1 MQDRTLYQAAQD
13 DNVLWSRSTMRASFS
28 NEFQPVAANSFGF
41 STSGDVKQKQQKLSA
56 APAPDREAGKRATGG
71 SVATRFTVAVASL
84 VVLCMCVFWLISN
97 YTNQNLLRQQAD
109 SLGAAIAR
117 QTAIQV
123 TDLVLAN
130 DLIST
135 RVVLEQLTRDIAIAE
150 AAVINVNGEIIAI
163 STNELEPPPSLLP
176 IPAVF
181 GEYEA
186 PIELENT
193 VAGTVRIGL
202 DLSYIEAG
210 TGNNLIFILI
220 AAAAIIVVAI
230 LLSVSYFQYLV
241 SFPVRLLNYAIQ
253 DIRYGAVK
261 TCPDPE
267 TNNEIGRLVRQYN
280 ATAEFLASYTFI
292 NADSLLPEK
301 SLAEKQQ
308 QHHSDTVNGAVLC
321 VRLANFQYLASTCDK
336 KIMVRLLNRI
346 YFMSENIGRLYNGK
360 VSYCTDGEV
369 IIDFHH
375 SQVEEEQCFYAICAG
390 QLFLRLLPRIIDVDP
405 ARPVHA
411 KFRLATHYGEFEA
424 GLYSPTTG
432 EFDNMHGATLDL
444 VRQIGNDCPDNSL
457 LVSEIAYQMA
467 GGESRI
473 VAEDFGELAEPQPQ
487 RTMLCSNAL
496 ASYRQLLDQQ
506 AERLAA
512 LLTASSR
519 D

>member
-375 SQVEEEQCFYAICAG
+375 SQVEEEQCFYAICA
-390 QLFLRLLPRIIDVDP
+390 RIIDVDP